1 MSGLVIERLSVDSAC
16 LPELARWRHDAFLA
30 GMGLTLADS
39 MAQLRAI
46 AASRSPHEVTLW
58 ASCAGQPAG
67 LCMLVDAEIE
77 PRHDCSPWLAS
88 LFVAPA
94 WRGQGVGRA
103 LVGAIEAHAAA
114 HGIARLH
121 LYTDAAEPFYAACGW
136 TVLDRFME
144 DGTACVL
151 MGRDLAR

>member
-1 MSGLVIERLSVDSAC
+1 
-16 LPELARWRHDAFLA
+16 
-30 GMGLTLADS
+30 
-39 MAQLRAI
+39 
-46 AASRSPHEVTLW
+46 
-58 ASCAGQPAG
+58 
-67 LCMLVDAEIE
+67 MLVDAEIE

-103 LVGAIEAHAAA
+103 LVGAVEAHAAA

-151 MGRDLAR
+151 MGRDLDR